1 MFPIILRGHP
11 VQKWFH
17 NYACVAVA
25 SIDDSMFVVCLR
37 PKSAVLLCILCTFH
51 WIEAGLLFYLSV
63 AVGLPPFDFMG
74 TYILLRA
81 VLLLLLLRC
90 MITPE
95 KRSEE
100 AWCRVQT
107 CCGLAHSHTRN
118 DHKNSS
124 LFCRNRYLFTNPLR
138 LRAKFR
144 YKYELMMNS

>member
-25 SIDDSMFVVCLR
+25 SIDDSMFVVFTAEKHGFIMHIMHVPLNWGR
-37 PKSAVLLCILCTFH
+37 PAFLFKCGRRPSTFLLYGNIHSSKGTF
-51 WIEAGLLFYLSV
+51 IVITA
-63 AVGLPPFDFMG
+63 A
-74 TYILLRA
+74 
-81 VLLLLLLRC
+81 RC

-95 KRSEE
+95 KRSKA

-107 CCGLAHSHTRN
+107 CRGLAHSHTRN
-118 DHKNSS
+118 NHKNSS

-138 LRAKFR
+138 LKAKFR
-144 YKYELMMNS
+144 YKYDLMMNS